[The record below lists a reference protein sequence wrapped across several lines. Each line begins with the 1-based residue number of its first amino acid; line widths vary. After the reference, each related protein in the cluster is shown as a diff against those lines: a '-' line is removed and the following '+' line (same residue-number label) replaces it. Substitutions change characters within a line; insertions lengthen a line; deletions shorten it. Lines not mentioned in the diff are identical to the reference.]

1 MSFQETKIIFNKQNQ
16 RDCPGKVKVVD
27 GMKDNLTALQKL
39 FDHET
44 PTKWL
49 FQGKYVCNTQYGF
62 GGTLVSSFGASWEDQ
77 GGQNKY
83 QKGTWRNN
91 MDGKPSNLR
100 GLNNLEEA
108 LEILA
113 REWRL
118 TRIEYFIF
126 TENTT
131 AKAA

>member
-1 MSFQETKIIFNKQNQ
+1 
-16 RDCPGKVKVVD
+16 
-27 GMKDNLTALQKL
+27 
-39 FDHET
+39 
-44 PTKWL
+44 
-49 FQGKYVCNTQYGF
+49 
-62 GGTLVSSFGASWEDQ
+62 
-77 GGQNKY
+77 
-83 QKGTWRNN
+83 